1 MRFLSGLKLRG
12 TWVAAACWLALAMGG
27 CATEELEAAQPG
39 DGTVRQEV
47 LAAPPFDTLCG
58 DGVCSGAETQ
68 ANCPEDCTAAA
79 VCGDGV
85 CNGGETPASCP
96 TDCPVSPV
104 CGDGVCNPG
113 ETAASCPVDC
123 VPAVCGDCV
132 CSYGEAAICPWDCN
146 VPGYPTWCI
155 EQ

>member
-1 MRFLSGLKLRG
+1 MRLFPGLKVRG
-12 TWVAAACWLALAMGG
+12 TWVAAACWLGLAFGG
-27 CATEELEAAQPG
+27 CATELDSARPEESAAGQ
-39 DGTVRQEV
+39 QV
-47 LAAPPFDTLCG
+47 LSAPPNDTLCG
-58 DGVCSGAETQ
+58 DHVCSGSETL
-68 ANCPEDCTAAA
+68 ANCPEDCTAAP

-96 TDCPVSPV
+96 ADCHASPV
-104 CGDGVCNPG
+104 CGDGVCNLG

-123 VPAVCGDCV
+123 VPAACGDCV
-132 CSYGEAAICPWDCN
+132 CSYGEAATCPWECN